1 MRALVLNR
9 SNPKGSLELKPFLLE
24 ATLGERRMFS
34 NRIANS
40 ARFLQMPAETQLLYF
55 HFILRADDDGIVES
69 YPIMKLLGLAT
80 DNYKILLAKGYV
92 KELNEDQ
99 VIVITDWLEHNY
111 IRADRK
117 INSIYLP
124 LLQNKYPEL
133 PVIEPQPRSDV
144 EDNSRRLNGQ
154 STDGISKVK
163 LGKVN
168 ISKDSIEYKT
178 TKLFFI
184 NLMSINNPSAYKN
197 RRPDLLKWSKHIK
210 LLHDI
215 NDIDYKEMERTW
227 LWAMND
233 NFWKS
238 NILSTEKFRE
248 KFDTLKLQM
257 ANKPKDQLNYNNNE
271 LINKIFEGENK

>member
-1 MRALVLNR
+1 
-9 SNPKGSLELKPFLLE
+9 
-24 ATLGERRMFS
+24 MFS

-117 INSIYLP
+117 TDSIYLP
-124 LLQNKYPEL
+124 LLKNKYPEL
-133 PVIEPQPRSDV
+133 PTIDPQPRSDV
-144 EDNSRRLNGQ
+144 KDNSQRLGGQ

-163 LGKVN
+163 LSKDK

-178 TKLFFI
+178 TELFFM
-184 NLMSINNPSAYKN
+184 NLMALNSPSTYKN
-197 RRPDLLKWSKHIK
+197 RKPDLLKWSKHIK

-215 NDIDYKEMERTW
+215 NNIDYKEMESVW

-257 ANKPKDQLNYNNNE
+257 GNKYKQKEIINE
-271 LINKIFEGENK
+271 YPGAIVRKKTTDVAL